1 MRNMTRIE
9 WHFTYTTL
17 VVLNTTVHFLSPAD
31 SCLHSDCIGNTKKWY
46 NFCIILLATGRKKMT
61 MKTAR
66 YAEITDII
74 VVRKIVFG

>member
-1 MRNMTRIE
+1 MMRLE

-17 VVLNTTVHFLSPAD
+17 VVLNTTVHSRQLSAL
-31 SCLHSDCIGNTKKWY
+31 SNCIGNTKKWY
-46 NFCIILLATGRKKMT
+46 NFCIILLATGSKKMT